1 MNYLLAM
8 HLRGGLRGRGMYL
21 AQLMHVAY
29 VVLSV
34 LAVYGVAGHLWRS
47 STTERTTFPAT
58 IAAVAAA
65 SVPWLTL
72 LAPMGYN
79 EGALLLY
86 GTLAIGWAIGATR
99 AIPITPLM
107 SPA

>member
-1 MNYLLAM
+1 
-8 HLRGGLRGRGMYL
+8 MYL

-65 SVPWLTL
+65 VLPWLTL
-72 LAPMGYN
+72 LALGLQRGRAAPVRDVGHRV
-79 EGALLLY
+79 GDRRDAC
-86 GTLAIGWAIGATR
+86 